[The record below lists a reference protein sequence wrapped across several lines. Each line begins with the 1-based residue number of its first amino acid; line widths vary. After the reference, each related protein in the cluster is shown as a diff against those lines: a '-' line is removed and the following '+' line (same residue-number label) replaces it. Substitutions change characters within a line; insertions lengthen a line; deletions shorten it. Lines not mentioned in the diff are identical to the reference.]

1 MQKINKGEP
10 IVLVSIDLAN
20 GLENVAAQVK
30 VDISANNITVSV
42 NPSDSNM
49 SVSGSAV
56 DYSDVDPETIAVITA
71 AAYEYLGKPFRV
83 KSVRMFSDRED
94 TPWIRMGRFN
104 SLVSSQNFSH
114 R

>member
-1 MQKINKGEP
+1 MQNINKGEP
-10 IVLVSIDLAN
+10 IVVVSIDLAK

-42 NPSDSNM
+42 NPSDSSY
-49 SVSGSAV
+49 SVSRATE
-56 DYSDVDPETIAVITA
+56 DFSDVDPETIAVITA

-83 KSVRMFSDRED
+83 KSVRMFADKDD
-94 TPWIRMGRFN
+94 TPWTRMGRFN
-104 SLVSSQNFSH
+104 SLVGSQNFSH